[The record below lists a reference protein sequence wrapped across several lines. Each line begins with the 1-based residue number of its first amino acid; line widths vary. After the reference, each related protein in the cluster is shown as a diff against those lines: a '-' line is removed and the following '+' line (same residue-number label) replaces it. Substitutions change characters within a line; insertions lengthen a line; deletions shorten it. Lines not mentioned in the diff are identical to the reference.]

1 MFLNNVH
8 KGVVITYEKAIT
20 ISVITIIGLLLAVS
34 IFYLSEAA
42 ASYTTAIMLSA
53 IQQVTSITEAC
64 SANTMTKYIL
74 PIHTITT
81 NYM

>member
-1 MFLNNVH
+1 MFINI
-8 KGVVITYEKAIT
+8 VITYEKAIT
-20 ISVITIIGLLLAVS
+20 ISVINHNRIITRS
-34 IFYLSEAA
+34 INIFYLSEAA